1 MLEVILNN
9 YYHKTKDTLAI
20 AFYELLQ
27 KKDVNSISI
36 SELCEYANFSRETFY
51 YHFNDKYDLISWVY
65 YAQVTWFLKAYYG
78 KEGFQKTL
86 TRILNAIKKIETF
99 YVKGFSDYHIEN
111 LEHSMFRHGVSIFS
125 RMVDETGNGVLTSDN
140 LKFIITYDAAAWVAI
155 IKCWIT
161 QYPDYRTNKLAEN
174 IINATS
180 DELTYIFTNYKR

>member
-1 MLEVILNN
+1 MNN
-9 YYHKTKDTLAI
+9 YYHKTKDKLAI

-27 KKDVNSISI
+27 KKDVDSISI

-111 LEHSMFRHGVSIFS
+111 LEHSMFRHGISIFS
-125 RMVDETGNGVLTSDN
+125 RMVDETGNGVWTSDT

-155 IKCWIT
+155 IKSWIT